1 MRKNGYLPLE
11 RALNKINQTLKVQ
24 YIDANLVDLIH
35 EKKVEVVFQVDG
47 YVAEIIASPNFEP
60 TQDKSI
66 RRFYRLN
73 DTYMLPDDIHREEIK
88 SLIDGVLTQTT
99 ITNAYIKIENK
110 RKKSLTHQEYVLFND
125 CDEEKINDF
134 FIEKVTENETKELFY
149 TVSFLG
155 KFKLLPLHIA
165 ILEQNGCT
173 LGIPVTK
180 HQLRITEASLK
191 KFLKTTPSNN
201 DKRIETLTRE
211 NEKLLKIIGTMNATI
226 KAKPHHHKLRQKDFI
241 EFAKNNLI
249 DDVQISGSMA
259 KIFGEAKVE
268 IEKYLLPKK

>member
-11 RALNKINQTLKVQ
+11 RALNKINHTLKVQ
-24 YIDANLVDLIH
+24 YIDADLVNLIH
-35 EKKVEVVFQVDG
+35 ERKVDVVFQVDG
-47 YVAEIIASPNFEP
+47 YVAEIFASPNSES

-66 RRFYRLN
+66 KKFHQIKG
-73 DTYMLPDDIHREEIK
+73 TYMFPDEIHRKDIK
-88 SLIDGVLTQTT
+88 SLIDGTM
-99 ITNAYIKIENK
+99 TNTVVTNSFIKIEDK
-110 RKKSLTHQEYVLFND
+110 RKRLLKHHEYVLFRE
-125 CDEEKINDF
+125 CDEEKYNDF
-134 FIEKVTENETKELFY
+134 LHDKVITNEKNDLVYKAMIFG
-149 TVSFLG
+149 SP
-155 KFKLLPLHIA
+155 KLIPLHISM
-165 ILEQNGCT
+165 LEKNGCT
-173 LGIPVTK
+173 LGIPLTK
-180 HQLRITEASLK
+180 NQLRITEASLK